1 MRLLIKTIKFIKR
14 KILAAWEAT
23 KYWCFYPL
31 GRLKYANKEIYLIS
45 ERGVDARD
53 NGYWFF
59 RYLRTRQPH
68 KEAYFVLSKKSP
80 DYKKV
85 ADLGNVVRYR
95 SLKHYLLFIG
105 AKYKISTHI
114 MGFSPNMSFYNSFNW
129 KHRIKGKLVFL
140 QHGVIINN
148 LTGVYQEKTKI
159 DLFVCGAQPEYEYIK
174 KEFHYTGNEVVY
186 TGLARYD
193 GLHDIEIKKQI
204 LIMPTWRVYL
214 KTLNKKALPQS
225 DYFKH
230 WNGVL
235 TNRDLINELEKNNI
249 NLVFYPHY
257 EMQPYIKGFHTV
269 SPRIKIAEFKKY
281 DVQTLLKESAFLVT
295 DYSSIFFDFAYMQKP
310 LAYYQFDF
318 DKFTK
323 EHYKQGYFDYN
334 TAGFGPVFK
343 TESELVEYLVKKI
356 TDGFAQDDCYKAR
369 CKDFFPL
376 RDQNNCQRI
385 FEEIAKL

>member
-1 MRLLIKTIKFIKR
+1 
-14 KILAAWEAT
+14 
-23 KYWCFYPL
+23 
-31 GRLKYANKEIYLIS
+31 
-45 ERGVDARD
+45 
-53 NGYWFF
+53 
-59 RYLRTRQPH
+59 
-68 KEAYFVLSKKSP
+68 
-80 DYKKV
+80 
-85 ADLGNVVRYR
+85 
-95 SLKHYLLFIG
+95 
-105 AKYKISTHI
+105 
-114 MGFSPNMSFYNSFNW
+114 
-129 KHRIKGKLVFL
+129 
-140 QHGVIINN
+140 
-148 LTGVYQEKTKI
+148 
-159 DLFVCGAQPEYEYIK
+159 
-174 KEFHYTGNEVVY
+174 
-186 TGLARYD
+186 
-193 GLHDIEIKKQI
+193 
-204 LIMPTWRVYL
+204 
-214 KTLNKKALPQS
+214 
-225 DYFKH
+225 
-230 WNGVL
+230 
-235 TNRDLINELEKNNI
+235 
-249 NLVFYPHY
+249 
-257 EMQPYIKGFHTV
+257 MQPYIKEFQTV